1 MKLRTMRRDASVN
14 VLVCEGDLD
23 APHMARISTKV
34 SRLMNRRHTNVL
46 LDLRKTRF
54 VDLAGLGILV
64 DRLRKVRQLE
74 GDIRLCNLR
83 PRVLETLRLV
93 GLNGL
98 IQSFE
103 TREEAIESFHFA

>member
-1 MKLRTMRRDASVN
+1 MKPRISRSSSVN

-23 APHMARISTKV
+23 ASHMTRISSRV
-34 SRLMNRRHTNVL
+34 SRLMNRRHLNVL
-46 LDLRKTRF
+46 LDLRNARF
-54 VDLAGLGILV
+54 VDLASLGILV

-98 IQSFE
+98 IQSYE
-103 TREEAIESFHFA
+103 SREEGLESFHFA